1 MASRVLQQ
9 PSHRTRND
17 PRRGPLPARDDPGPW
32 LLDVVGGLASTGT
45 IPITA
50 HALPVP
56 LLAAFVVNESRAR
69 QPIMP
74 LRLFASAERVG
85 AYAGR
90 IPVPRRMMGFWFS
103 VTQYPQNRQGLQS
116 ARRRH
121 RLLPDDRGRRRCRH
135 PEADQPVRHRPAA
148 RYWPRHHRHRHVRTI
163 WVVRHGDDLYVRS
176 VNGPTARL
184 VPRHPRSAE
193 GQVQAG
199 SVTRDVTFVDVD
211 DALNDDVDTAYRTKY
226 RRHAENTLNRVTRPQ
241 ARAITMN

>member
-32 LLDVVGGLASTGT
+32 LLDVVGGLASTDT

-56 LLAAFVVNESRAR
+56 LLAGFVVNQSRAR

-74 LRLFASAERVG
+74 LRLFASAERIG
-85 AYAGR
+85 GYAGR
-90 IPVPRRMMGFWFS
+90 ILFLGAMMGFWFS

-121 RLLPDDRGRRRCRH
+121 RLLPDDRGQLRRRRRH
-135 PEADQPVRHRPAA
+135 PEADQPVRHR
-148 RYWPRHHRHRHVRTI
+148 HVGTI

-184 VPRHPRSAE
+184 VPHHPRSAE

-199 SVTRDVTFVDVD
+199 SVTRDVTFVD